1 MTLMEKQLFVVL
13 CNKSGGVMQLKA
25 INSPRPCTEV
35 KSDSSQ
41 QSLTC
46 YVQKSSSKKPQF
58 TDHIGLITLSYLQ
71 PISQYLRSSVFL
83 GRCDKLVKVNLTKVS
98 LEEISPPRFGTNKL
112 SFKKRKRCERRGFR
126 RIGDKKPVPWEF
138 SAKRPRVQ
146 RKQFLT
152 VI

>member
-58 TDHIGLITLSYLQ
+58 TDHIGLITLSYL
-71 PISQYLRSSVFL
+71 
-83 GRCDKLVKVNLTKVS
+83 
-98 LEEISPPRFGTNKL
+98 
-112 SFKKRKRCERRGFR
+112 
-126 RIGDKKPVPWEF
+126 
-138 SAKRPRVQ
+138 
-146 RKQFLT
+146 
-152 VI
+152 